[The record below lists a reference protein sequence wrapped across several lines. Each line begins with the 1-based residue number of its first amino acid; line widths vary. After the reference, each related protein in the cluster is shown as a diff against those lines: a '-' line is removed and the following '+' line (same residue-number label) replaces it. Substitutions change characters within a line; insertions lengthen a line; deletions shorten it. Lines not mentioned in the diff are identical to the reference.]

1 MALGSASITTAIAAI
16 TTKPAGGSTTQ
27 GRTNTDITISF
38 ANGTSANQVVTV
50 IDANL
55 TSNNGAVALS
65 TLTDT
70 VGDAFGS
77 LTKLK
82 GIALINASTANV
94 TTFFC
99 NATGAP
105 NSVDLPAGGSLV
117 HVAPSANGITVAG
130 TTEIRSNGTS
140 SDSLRVVLFLA

>member
-1 MALGSASITTAIAAI
+1 MALGSATITTAIAAV

-27 GRTNTDITISF
+27 GRTNTDISITF
-38 ANGTSANQVVTV
+38 ANGTSANQALTV

-55 TSNNGAVALS
+55 TSNNGAVSLS
-65 TLTDT
+65 SLFDT

-77 LTKLK
+77 LTRLK
-82 GIALINASTANV
+82 GLALINASTANS

-105 NSVDLPAGGSLV
+105 NSVTLLAGGSLI
-117 HVAPSANGITVAG
+117 HLAPSANGITVAG
-130 TTEIRSNGTS
+130 TTQIRSNGTA
-140 SDSLRVVLFLA
+140 SDTLRVVLLLA

>member
-38 ANGTSANQVVTV
+38 ANGTAANQVVTV

-55 TSNNGAVALS
+55 TSNNGAVSLS
-65 TLTDT
+65 ALTDT

-82 GIALINASTANV
+82 GLALINPSTANS

-99 NATGAP
+99 NATGAA
-105 NSVDLPAGGSLV
+105 NSVTLAAGGSLV
-117 HVAPSANGITVAG
+117 HMAPTANGITVAG
-130 TTEIRSNGTS
+130 STTIRSNGTAT
-140 SDSLRVVLFLA
+140 DTLRVVLFLA

>member
-1 MALGSASITTAIAAI
+1 MALGSASITTAIAAV

-38 ANGTSANQVVTV
+38 ANGTAANQVVTV
-50 IDANL
+50 VDANL
-55 TSNNGAVALS
+55 TSNNGAIALS

-82 GIALINASTANV
+82 GIALINASTSNA

-105 NSVDLPAGGSLV
+105 NAVVLPAGGSLV
-117 HVAPSANGITVAG
+117 HVAPTANGITVAG
-130 TTEIRSNGTS
+130 TTEIRSNGTAT
-140 SDSLRVVLFLA
+140 DSLRVVLLLA

>member
-1 MALGSASITTAIAAI
+1 MALGSATISTAIAAV

-27 GRTNTDITISF
+27 GRTNTDISISF
-38 ANGTSANQVVTV
+38 ANGTGANQVLTV
-50 IDANL
+50 VDANL

-65 TLTDT
+65 SLTDT

-77 LTKLK
+77 LTRLK
-82 GIALINASTANV
+82 GLALINASTANA

-105 NSVDLPAGGSLV
+105 NSVTLPAGGSLV

-130 TTEIRSNGTS
+130 TTTIRSNGTS

>member
-16 TTKPAGGSTTQ
+16 TTEPAGGSTTQ

-38 ANGTSANQVVTV
+38 ANGTGANQATTVV
-50 IDANL
+50 DANL
-55 TSNNGAVALS
+55 TSNNGAIALS

-82 GIALINASTANV
+82 SLTLINPSTANT

-105 NSVDLPAGGSLV
+105 NSVELPAGGSLV
-117 HVAPSANGITVAG
+117 YLAPSANGVTVAG
-130 TTEIRSNGTS
+130 TTEIRSNGTA
-140 SDSLRVVLFLA
+140 SDTLRVVMVLA

>member
-1 MALGSASITTAIAAI
+1 MALGSGSITATLAAV

-27 GRTNTDITISF
+27 GRTNTDLTISF
-38 ANGTSANQVVTV
+38 ANGTGANQATTV

-55 TSNNGAVALS
+55 TSNNGTVALS

-82 GIALINASTANV
+82 AIALINPSTANS

-105 NSVDLPAGGSLV
+105 NSVTLTPGGSLV
-117 HVAPSANGITVAG
+117 HLSPTANGITVAN
-130 TTEIRSNGTS
+130 TTTLRSNGTAT
-140 SDSLRVVLFLA
+140 DTLRVVLFIA

>member
-70 VGDAFGS
+70 VDDAFGS

>member
-16 TTKPAGGSTTQ
+16 VTKPAGGSTTQ
-27 GRTNTDITISF
+27 GRTNTDLTVSF
-38 ANGTSANQVVTV
+38 TNGTAAGQVLTV

-55 TSNNGAVALS
+55 TSNNGAIALS
-65 TLTDT
+65 TLYDT

-82 GIALINASTANV
+82 GLALINPSTANA

-105 NSVDLPAGGSLV
+105 TDVSIPAGGSLV
-117 HVAPSANGITVAG
+117 HMVPTANGITVAAA
-130 TTEIRSNGTS
+130 TTIRSNGTAT
-140 SDSLRVVLFLA
+140 DSLRVVMFLA